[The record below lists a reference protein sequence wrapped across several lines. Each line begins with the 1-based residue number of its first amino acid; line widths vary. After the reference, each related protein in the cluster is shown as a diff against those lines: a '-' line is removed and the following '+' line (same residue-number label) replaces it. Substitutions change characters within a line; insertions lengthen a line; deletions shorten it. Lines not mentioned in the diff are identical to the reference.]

1 MVYSLVR
8 PVGCILFLINL
19 VARIGGPW
27 YSGQSE
33 ELGWLLT
40 RWLTLQS
47 LTSSLTSLGSS
58 HLPGEPLGGGEE
70 SGLKSSHGEGGECA
84 PVPWAGVG
92 AAPLSAV
99 GSALDLGGRWPAFSY
114 FVPQLDQTLGVSA
127 KFSAQGSANHTSM
140 RVFRVPPVCWWV
152 NSPELNVTLL

>member
-1 MVYSLVR
+1 MIQWAIR
-8 PVGCILFLINL
+8 RAG
-19 VARIGGPW
+19 
-27 YSGQSE
+27 
-33 ELGWLLT
+33 LT
-40 RWLTLQS
+40 PDSVTHAAVTDKQP
-47 LTSSLTSLGSS
+47 
-58 HLPGEPLGGGEE
+58 HLPGLQSSPRWTPGGR
-70 SGLKSSHGEGGECA
+70 GGVWVEKLSRGGCA

-152 NSPELNVTLL
+152 NSPELNVTLLWSTGLVNQANH